1 MFRIVRGGITVL
13 VVGMLVYKLR
23 NIRGYESVLNSL
35 QEKYFLIGSVC
46 GLASSLLQH
55 YIEDISDLVYSK
67 VDQIICVIICM
78 VIVSAMFYGLG
89 VGVVI
94 LDMLRK
100 KYQKESK
107 LKDEYL
113 QITRE
118 YVQEI
123 KENARETRKMRHDL
137 QAHIV
142 SLAHY
147 MNRKE
152 YQKAEEYLSVMQ
164 KHSDKMIRKMV
175 SVNHEIVDAVLLE
188 AQLRSESLQIFWKV
202 EGRLP
207 SELPIGD
214 FDLCTIFSNLL
225 TNSVEACA
233 KIPDGQRYI
242 HLEIRRFSN
251 NLVIEVTNPVKD
263 AVDLEKLGS
272 FTSKA
277 DVQNHGYG
285 IANVRAAVEKNYG
298 ELSFEKKEGVFM
310 ARIIIK
316 Y

>member
-1 MFRIVRGGITVL
+1 MALTIT
-13 VVGMLVYKLR
+13 
-23 NIRGYESVLNSL
+23 I
-35 QEKYFLIGSVC
+35 
-46 GLASSLLQH
+46 
-55 YIEDISDLVYSK
+55 
-67 VDQIICVIICM
+67 
-78 VIVSAMFYGLG
+78 
-89 VGVVI
+89 
-94 LDMLRK
+94 
-100 KYQKESK
+100 QK
-107 LKDEYL
+107 
-113 QITRE
+113 
-118 YVQEI
+118 
-123 KENARETRKMRHDL
+123 
-137 QAHIV
+137 
-142 SLAHY
+142 
-147 MNRKE
+147 
-152 YQKAEEYLSVMQ
+152 
-164 KHSDKMIRKMV
+164 
-175 SVNHEIVDAVLLE
+175 IVDAVLLE

-316 Y
+316 